1 MKIKIV
7 FIALIATVMTL
18 CLTGC
23 INPAASNPAHGNQG
37 NGEGNSENTIHY
49 IHLKEAAGMVILIQI
64 LLTLM
69 EIL

>member
-1 MKIKIV
+1 MSNKSVLIRHLIGLKMKIKIV

-37 NGEGNSENTIHY
+37 NGGGNSENTLY
-49 IHLKEAAGMVILIQI
+49 PFE
-64 LLTLM
+64 
-69 EIL
+69 